1 MVRLGFIIGFIATI
15 GVLLSGLAAYRV
27 HEQELTV
34 NGIAIARAIDV
45 HASLVQDR
53 LTERELL
60 ARVASGLFRTP
71 SVVKANMLQPLRS
84 SIYAFKTDFVVAGWI
99 ARLKP
104 AELDA
109 ARAQLASAGFPNPAI
124 RSDDD
129 KPLGTGAPDQ
139 PIDVLMDVE
148 PRNKET
154 AGLAGRSYD
163 QHPILGPM
171 LAQAMDSGKPVA
183 SDPLPLLRSDGPIGL
198 VLAAPVLQEGEA
210 QPAGFVTFSYEL
222 APLMLANDDLSLFS
236 VVLRDPRNP
245 EVELIANHQGS
256 VSSRLTAADGPPP
269 SMVRTVTFG
278 GRDWSLGYYA
288 KTNAVKRAEETAV
301 VVAAIG
307 LALTAIICGL
317 FGYVAYNNL
326 RLSREIQ
333 VRIGFER
340 RLTAVIDEL
349 NHRVKNILAVI
360 QSIVTRTLRHGSDID
375 VARELLIGRIHAMSN
390 VVSLLSESQW
400 QGVKLKGLFEARAI
414 PHAERI
420 AVSGPDIAVSA
431 RAAQSLSLL
440 FFELASHSDEGLSL
454 VGKHPHI
461 VAHWDVT
468 GEEPDTIFHFRW
480 EEFNT
485 SEATRRADSDF
496 GLILLDRVAPEAL
509 GGVSKRYFT
518 DVSYVYELTAPMETV
533 VDMTERDRTEQFAI
547 APRRAAM
554 TGQPSSLRK
563 QALPYHAMSE
573 VGKGWSDADYHND
586 WGYGPACAGTTNINR
601 SSASAAT
608 QSTPQSKLE
617 VLRRLRSSQ

>member
-1 MVRLGFIIGFIATI
+1 VVRLGFIIGFIALI

-27 HEQELTV
+27 HDQELTV
-34 NGIAIARAIDV
+34 DGIAFARAIDV

-60 ARVASGLFRTP
+60 ARVASGLFRAP

-84 SIYAFKTDFVVAGWI
+84 SIYAFKTDFVVASWI
-99 ARLKP
+99 ARLQP
-104 AELDA
+104 NELEA
-109 ARAQLASAGFPNPAI
+109 ARNELASAGFSNPAI
-124 RSDDD
+124 RNFDDQPLDTRSLD
-129 KPLGTGAPDQ
+129 K

-148 PRNKET
+148 PRSAET
-154 AGLAGRSYD
+154 MAFPGRALD
-163 QHPILGPM
+163 QHPVLGPM
-171 LAQAMDSGKPVA
+171 LEQAMAEGKPVA
-183 SDPLPLLRSDGPIGL
+183 SDPTPLLRPNGPIGI
-198 VLAAPVLQEGEA
+198 VLAAPVLQEGETS
-210 QPAGFVTFSYEL
+210 PAGFVTFSYEL
-222 APLMLANDDLSLFS
+222 APLMLANVDHSLFS
-236 VVLRDPRNP
+236 VVLNDPRNP
-245 EVELIANHQGS
+245 GREFIADQQGIVAS
-256 VSSRLTAADGPPP
+256 RTVSPEGPAP
-269 SMVRTVTFG
+269 SMMRTVTFG
-278 GRDWSLGYYA
+278 NRDWTLGYYA
-288 KTNAVKRAEETAV
+288 KTNAAVRAQQTAI
-301 VVAAIG
+301 VVAAMG
-307 LALTAIICGL
+307 LALTGIVCGL

-461 VAHWDVT
+461 VAHWEVS
-468 GEEPDTIFHFRW
+468 GEGSDSTFHFRW

-485 SEATRRADSDF
+485 SAATRREDTDF

-509 GGVSKRYFT
+509 GGISKRYFT
-518 DVSYVYELTAPMETV
+518 EVSYVYELTAPMETV
-533 VDMTERDRTEQFAI
+533 VDMTERDRTEQFS
-547 APRRAAM
+547 APLKPVR
-554 TGQPSSLRK
+554 
-563 QALPYHAMSE
+563 
-573 VGKGWSDADYHND
+573 
-586 WGYGPACAGTTNINR
+586 
-601 SSASAAT
+601 
-608 QSTPQSKLE
+608 
-617 VLRRLRSSQ
+617 

>member
-1 MVRLGFIIGFIATI
+1 VVRLGFIIAFIALI
-15 GVLLSGLAAYRV
+15 GALLSGLAAYRV
-27 HEQELTV
+27 HDQELTV
-34 NGIAIARAIDV
+34 DRIALARAIDV
-45 HASLVQDR
+45 HASLVQER

-71 SVVKANMLQPLRS
+71 SVIKANMLEPLRA

-104 AELDA
+104 TELQA
-109 ARAQLASAGFPNPAI
+109 ARTELTGAGFSNPAI
-124 RSDDD
+124 RNYDD
-129 KPLGTGAPDQ
+129 KPLDAASLNKPLE
-139 PIDVLMDVE
+139 VLMDVE
-148 PRNKET
+148 PRNAET
-154 AGLAGRSYD
+154 MAFPGRSLD
-163 QHPILGPM
+163 DSPALGPT
-171 LAQAMDSGKPVA
+171 LAQALADGKPVA
-183 SDPLPLLRSDGPIGL
+183 SNPLTLLRQNGPVGL
-198 VLAAPVLQEGEA
+198 VLATPVRQDGTNV
-210 QPAGFVTFSYEL
+210 PVGFVTFSYEL
-222 APLMLANDDLSLFS
+222 APLMLTNDDLSLFS
-236 VVLRDPRNP
+236 VVLKDPRSA
-245 EVELIANHQGS
+245 ETELIANDQGI
-256 VSSRLTAADGPPP
+256 VTPRAAEPQGLVPE
-269 SMVRTVTFG
+269 VTRTVTFG

-288 KTNAVKRAEETAV
+288 KSNTTKHAEQTAA

-307 LALTAIICGL
+307 LALTGIVCGL

-360 QSIVTRTLRHGSDID
+360 QSIVTRTMRHGANID

-414 PHAERI
+414 PHADRI

-468 GEEPDTIFHFRW
+468 GEEPEATFHFRW

-485 SEATRRADSDF
+485 SAATRREDSDF

-533 VDMTERDRTEQFAI
+533 VDMTERDRTEQFA
-547 APRRAAM
+547 AP
-554 TGQPSSLRK
+554 P
-563 QALPYHAMSE
+563 
-573 VGKGWSDADYHND
+573 
-586 WGYGPACAGTTNINR
+586 R
-601 SSASAAT
+601 SA
-608 QSTPQSKLE
+608 
-617 VLRRLRSSQ
+617 R

>member
-1 MVRLGFIIGFIATI
+1 VVRLGFIIGLIALI

-27 HEQELTV
+27 HDQELAIE
-34 NGIAIARAIDV
+34 GIALARAIDV

-60 ARVASGLFRTP
+60 ARVASGLFRAP

-84 SIYAFKTDFVVAGWI
+84 SIYAFKTDFVIANWI

-104 AELDA
+104 NELDA
-109 ARAQLASAGFPNPAI
+109 ARTELSSAGFVSPTI
-124 RSDDD
+124 RNFDD
-129 KPLGTGAPDQ
+129 KPLDLRAITE
-139 PIDVLMDVE
+139 PIDVIMDVE
-148 PRNKET
+148 PRNAET
-154 AGLAGRSYD
+154 RAFPGRALDKS
-163 QHPILGPM
+163 PTVGPM
-171 LAQAMDSGKPVA
+171 LARAMAEGKPVA
-183 SDPLPLLRSDGPIGL
+183 SNPLTLLHDGGPMGL
-198 VLAAPVLQEGEA
+198 VLAAPVIPEGA
-210 QPAGFVTFSYEL
+210 SAPAGFVTFSYEL

-236 VVLRDPRNP
+236 VVLKDPRSADG
-245 EVELIANHQGS
+245 ELIANDQG
-256 VSSRLTAADGPPP
+256 VVIPRTAASDGPTP
-269 SMVRTVTFG
+269 SATRTVSFG
-278 GRDWSLGYYA
+278 NRDWSLSYYA
-288 KTNAVKRAEETAV
+288 KSNATRHAEQ
-301 VVAAIG
+301 AAAIAGTIG
-307 LALTAIICGL
+307 LALTVIVCGL

-360 QSIVTRTLRHGSDID
+360 QSIVTRTLRHGSDMD

-414 PHAERI
+414 PHAERM

-461 VAHWDVT
+461 VVTWDVA
-468 GEEPDTIFHFRW
+468 GEGAESIFNFRW

-485 SEATRRADSDF
+485 SEATRRPDSDF
-496 GLILLDRVAPEAL
+496 GVILLDRVAPEAL
-509 GGVSKRYFT
+509 GGTSKRYFT
-518 DVSYVYELTAPMETV
+518 EASYVYELTAPMVTV
-533 VDMTERDRTEQFAI
+533 VDMTERDRTERFS
-547 APRRAAM
+547 AP
-554 TGQPSSLRK
+554 
-563 QALPYHAMSE
+563 
-573 VGKGWSDADYHND
+573 V
-586 WGYGPACAGTTNINR
+586 R
-601 SSASAAT
+601 S
-608 QSTPQSKLE
+608 K
-617 VLRRLRSSQ
+617 R

>member
-60 ARVASGLFRTP
+60 ARVASGLFRAP
-71 SVVKANMLQPLRS
+71 SVIKANMLQPLRS

-104 AELDA
+104 TELGA
-109 ARAQLASAGFPNPAI
+109 ARAELASAGFPNPEI
-124 RSDDD
+124 RSYDD
-129 KPLGTGAPDQ
+129 KPLDKALAQ

-148 PRNKET
+148 PRNEKT
-154 AGLAGRSYD
+154 LGLAGRSFD
-163 QHPILGPM
+163 REPILGSM

-183 SDPLPLLRSDGPIGL
+183 SDPLPLLRPDGPIGL

-210 QPAGFVTFSYEL
+210 QPAGFVIFAYEL

-236 VVLRDPRNP
+236 VVLKDPRSQD
-245 EVELIANHQGS
+245 VELIADHQGN
-256 VSSRLTAADGPPP
+256 VATRLASPEGPP
-269 SMVRTVTFG
+269 SMMRTVTFG

-288 KTNAVKRAEETAV
+288 KTNTVKRAEETAA

-360 QSIVTRTLRHGSDID
+360 QSIVTRTLRHGSNID

-420 AVSGPDIAVSA
+420 SVSGPDIAVSA

-533 VDMTERDRTEQFAI
+533 VDMTERDRTEQFAM
-547 APRRAAM
+547 PPW
-554 TGQPSSLRK
+554 GGSRK
-563 QALPYHAMSE
+563 
-573 VGKGWSDADYHND
+573 
-586 WGYGPACAGTTNINR
+586 
-601 SSASAAT
+601 AS
-608 QSTPQSKLE
+608 P
-617 VLRRLRSSQ
+617 

>member
-1 MVRLGFIIGFIATI
+1 VVRLGFIIGFIALV
-15 GVLLSGLAAYRV
+15 GVLFSGLAAYRV
-27 HEQELTV
+27 HDQELALD
-34 NGIAIARAIDV
+34 GIAMARAIDV

-60 ARVASGLFRTP
+60 ARVASGLFHAP
-71 SVVKANMLQPLRS
+71 SVIKGNMLEPLRT
-84 SIYAFKTDFVVAGWI
+84 SIYAFKTDFVVASWI

-104 AELDA
+104 NELDA
-109 ARAQLASAGFPNPAI
+109 ARAELASAGFPNPTI
-124 RSDDD
+124 RDFDDQALDTRALD
-129 KPLGTGAPDQ
+129 K

-148 PRNKET
+148 PRNAET
-154 AGLAGRSYD
+154 MTFAGRALD
-163 QHPILGPM
+163 HGPILGPM
-171 LAQAMDSGKPVA
+171 FEQAMSDGKPVA
-183 SDPLPLLRSDGPIGL
+183 SDPITLLRPNGPIGL
-198 VLAAPVLQEGEA
+198 VLAAPVLQEGA
-210 QPAGFVTFSYEL
+210 TVGFVTFSYEL
-222 APLMLANDDLSLFS
+222 APLMLVNDDLSLFS
-236 VVLRDPRNP
+236 VVLKDPRSADS
-245 EVELIANHQGS
+245 ELIANDQGA
-256 VSSRLTAADGPPP
+256 VTTRTVDRQGPQP
-269 SMVRTVTFG
+269 SMTRTVTFG

-288 KTNAVKRAEETAV
+288 KTNAVRRAEQTAAIV
-301 VVAAIG
+301 GAIG
-307 LALTAIICGL
+307 LALTGIVCGL

-461 VAHWDVT
+461 VAHWEVT
-468 GEEPDTIFHFRW
+468 GDEPDTIFRFRW

-485 SEATRRADSDF
+485 SAATRREDSDF

-533 VDMTERDRTEQFAI
+533 IDMTERDRTEQ
-547 APRRAAM
+547 
-554 TGQPSSLRK
+554 L
-563 QALPYHAMSE
+563 
-573 VGKGWSDADYHND
+573 
-586 WGYGPACAGTTNINR
+586 
-601 SSASAAT
+601 
-608 QSTPQSKLE
+608 SKPLKR
-617 VLRRLRSSQ
+617 VR

>member
-1 MVRLGFIIGFIATI
+1 VLVGA
-15 GVLLSGLAAYRV
+15 LLSGIAGYRV
-27 HEQELTV
+27 YQQEMIV
-34 NGIAIARAIDV
+34 DGIALARAIDV

-53 LTERELL
+53 LTDRELL
-60 ARVASGLFRTP
+60 ARVASGLFHAP
-71 SVVKANMLQPLRS
+71 SVTKANVLQPLRA

-104 AELDA
+104 DELEA
-109 ARAQLASAGFPNPAI
+109 ASRELASEGFSDPTI
-124 RSDDD
+124 RNFDN
-129 KPLGTGAPDQ
+129 KPLDTRSLDR

-148 PRNKET
+148 PRNAET
-154 AGLAGRSYD
+154 KAFPGRSLD
-163 QHPILGPM
+163 QHPILGVM
-171 LAQAMDSGKPVA
+171 LARAAADGKPVA
-183 SDPLPLLRSDGPIGL
+183 SDPLPLLRPDGPIGL
-198 VLAAPVLQEGEA
+198 VLAAPVLQEG
-210 QPAGFVTFSYEL
+210 QVSPVGFVTFSYEL

-236 VVLRDPRNP
+236 VVLRDSRHPD
-245 EVELIANHQGS
+245 EEWIADHQGVVATRM
-256 VSSRLTAADGPPP
+256 VSSHGTAPW
-269 SMVRTVTFG
+269 MTRTVSFG
-278 GRDWSLGYYA
+278 GRDWSLIYYP
-288 KTNAVKRAEETAV
+288 KIDTGTRAQQTAAM
-301 VVAAIG
+301 VAAIG
-307 LALTAIICGL
+307 FALTAIVCAL

-400 QGVKLKGLFEARAI
+400 QGVKLRGLFEARAI

-420 AVSGPDIAVSA
+420 AVSGPDITVSA

-454 VGKHPHI
+454 VGKHPNI
-461 VAHWDVT
+461 VAQWQVI
-468 GEEPDTIFHFRW
+468 GEDRDLTFHFRW

-485 SEATRRADSDF
+485 SEATRRPDSDF

-518 DVSYVYELTAPMETV
+518 DVSYVYELTAPMDTV
-533 VDMTERDRTEQFAI
+533 VDMTERDRTEQLS
-547 APRRAAM
+547 APPRPPR
-554 TGQPSSLRK
+554 
-563 QALPYHAMSE
+563 
-573 VGKGWSDADYHND
+573 
-586 WGYGPACAGTTNINR
+586 
-601 SSASAAT
+601 
-608 QSTPQSKLE
+608 
-617 VLRRLRSSQ
+617 

>member
-1 MVRLGFIIGFIATI
+1 VVRLGFIIGFIALI

-34 NGIAIARAIDV
+34 DGIAMARAIDI

-60 ARVASGLFRTP
+60 ARVASGLFRAP
-71 SVVKANMLQPLRS
+71 SVVKANMLEPLRS
-84 SIYAFKTDFVVAGWI
+84 SIYAFKSDFVVASWI

-104 AELDA
+104 NELDA
-109 ARAQLASAGFPNPAI
+109 ARAELASAGLPNPTI
-124 RSDDD
+124 RNFDD
-129 KPLGTGAPDQ
+129 KPLDPESLDK
-139 PIDVLMDVE
+139 PVSVLMDVE
-148 PRNKET
+148 PRNPET
-154 AGLAGRSYD
+154 MAFVGRALD
-163 QHPILGPM
+163 QQPALGPT
-171 LAQAMDSGKPVA
+171 LERAMTEAKPVA
-183 SDPLPLLRSDGPIGL
+183 SDPLPLLRPNGPVGI
-198 VLAAPVLQEGEA
+198 VLAAPVVQEGA
-210 QPAGFVTFSYEL
+210 ATPAGFVTFSYEL
-222 APLMLANDDLSLFS
+222 APLMLANVDLSLFS
-236 VVLRDPRNP
+236 VVLKDPRDPSR
-245 EVELIANHQGS
+245 ELIATDQEI
-256 VSSRLTAADGPPP
+256 VTTRTAVQDGPAP
-269 SMVRTVTFG
+269 SMLRTVTFG
-278 GRDWSLGYYA
+278 GRDWTLGYYA
-288 KTNAVKRAEETAV
+288 RTNVLKRADQTAAF
-301 VVAAIG
+301 VAAIG
-307 LALTAIICGL
+307 LALTGIVCGL

-360 QSIVTRTLRHGSDID
+360 QSIVTRTLRHGSDVD

-461 VAHWDVT
+461 VAHWEVT
-468 GEEPDTIFHFRW
+468 GDDPEATFHFRW

-485 SEATRRADSDF
+485 SSATRRADSDF

-509 GGVSKRYFT
+509 GGISKRYFT

-533 VDMTERDRTEQFAI
+533 IDMTERDRTEQFS
-547 APRRAAM
+547 AP
-554 TGQPSSLRK
+554 
-563 QALPYHAMSE
+563 
-573 VGKGWSDADYHND
+573 V
-586 WGYGPACAGTTNINR
+586 R
-601 SSASAAT
+601 SSR
-608 QSTPQSKLE
+608 KI
-617 VLRRLRSSQ
+617 

>member
-1 MVRLGFIIGFIATI
+1 VVRLGFIIGFIALI

-27 HEQELTV
+27 HNQELTV
-34 NGIAIARAIDV
+34 DGIALARAIDV

-60 ARVASGLFRTP
+60 ARVAAGLFRAP
-71 SVVKANMLQPLRS
+71 SVIKANMLEPLRS
-84 SIYAFKTDFVVAGWI
+84 SIYAFKTDFVVASWI

-104 AELDA
+104 GELDA
-109 ARAQLASAGFPNPAI
+109 ARDELARAGFPNPTI
-124 RSDDD
+124 RSFDDRSLD
-129 KPLGTGAPDQ
+129 PPSLTQ

-148 PRNKET
+148 PRSAET
-154 AGLAGRSYD
+154 LAFVGRSLD
-163 QHPILGPM
+163 QQPIVGAM
-171 LAQAMDSGKPVA
+171 LARAMADGKPVA
-183 SDPLPLLRSDGPIGL
+183 SDPLPLLRPDGPIGV
-198 VLAAPVLQEGEA
+198 VLAAPVLQEGESS
-210 QPAGFVTFSYEL
+210 PAGFVTFSYEL
-222 APLMLANDDLSLFS
+222 APLMLANDDFSLFS
-236 VVLRDPRNP
+236 VVLKDPRSANG
-245 EVELIANHQGS
+245 ELVANDRGIVTSRTARQG
-256 VSSRLTAADGPPP
+256 GPAP
-269 SMVRTVTFG
+269 SMTRTVTFG
-278 GRDWSLGYYA
+278 GRDWTLGYYA
-288 KTNAVKRAEETAV
+288 KTNSAVRAQQTAA

-307 LALTAIICGL
+307 LALTGIVCGL

-360 QSIVTRTLRHGSDID
+360 QSIVTRTLRHGSEID

-390 VVSLLSESQW
+390 VVSLLSESHW

-461 VAHWDVT
+461 VAHWEVT
-468 GEEPDTIFHFRW
+468 GEEPDTTFHFRW

-485 SEATRRADSDF
+485 SAATRREDSDF
-496 GLILLDRVAPEAL
+496 GVILLDRVAPEAL
-509 GGVSKRYFT
+509 GGTSKRYFT
-518 DVSYVYELTAPMETV
+518 DASYVYELTAPMETV
-533 VDMTERDRTEQFAI
+533 VDMTERDRTEQFS
-547 APRRAAM
+547 AP
-554 TGQPSSLRK
+554 PK
-563 QALPYHAMSE
+563 
-573 VGKGWSDADYHND
+573 
-586 WGYGPACAGTTNINR
+586 PAR
-601 SSASAAT
+601 
-608 QSTPQSKLE
+608 
-617 VLRRLRSSQ
+617 

>member
-1 MVRLGFIIGFIATI
+1 VVRLGFIIGFIALI
-15 GVLLSGLAAYRV
+15 GALLSGLAAYRV
-27 HEQELTV
+27 HDQELAIES
-34 NGIAIARAIDV
+34 IALARAIDV

-60 ARVASGLFRTP
+60 ARVASGLFRAP

-84 SIYAFKTDFVVAGWI
+84 SIYAFKTDFVIASWI

-104 AELDA
+104 NELDA
-109 ARAQLASAGFPNPAI
+109 ARAELSSAGFSSPTI
-124 RSDDD
+124 RNFDD
-129 KPLGTGAPDQ
+129 KPLDLRAINQ
-139 PIDVLMDVE
+139 PIEVIMDVE
-148 PRNKET
+148 PRNAET
-154 AGLAGRSYD
+154 KGFPGRALD
-163 QHPILGPM
+163 QNPTIGTM
-171 LAQAMDSGKPVA
+171 LARAMAEGKPVA
-183 SDPLPLLRSDGPIGL
+183 SDPLTLLRNGGPIGL
-198 VLAAPVLQEGEA
+198 VLAAPVVPEGA
-210 QPAGFVTFSYEL
+210 TAPAGFVTFSYEL
-222 APLMLANDDLSLFS
+222 APLMLANDDLSLFA
-236 VVLRDPRNP
+236 VVLKDPRSP
-245 EVELIANHQGS
+245 DGELIANEQG
-256 VSSRLTAADGPPP
+256 VVTSRTAAADGPAP
-269 SMVRTVTFG
+269 SATRTVTFG
-278 GRDWSLGYYA
+278 NRDWSLSYYA
-288 KTNAVKRAEETAV
+288 KTNAARRSEQ
-301 VVAAIG
+301 AAAIAGTIG
-307 LALTAIICGL
+307 LALTVIVCGL

-414 PHAERI
+414 PHADRI

-461 VAHWDVT
+461 VVKWEIT
-468 GEEPDTIFHFRW
+468 GEEPDTVFIFRW

-485 SEATRRADSDF
+485 SEATRRPDSDF

-509 GGVSKRYFT
+509 GGTSKRYFT
-518 DVSYVYELTAPMETV
+518 EASYVYELTAPMATV
-533 VDMTERDRTEQFAI
+533 VDMTERDRTERFS
-547 APRRAAM
+547 AP
-554 TGQPSSLRK
+554 
-563 QALPYHAMSE
+563 
-573 VGKGWSDADYHND
+573 V
-586 WGYGPACAGTTNINR
+586 R
-601 SSASAAT
+601 SNW
-608 QSTPQSKLE
+608 
-617 VLRRLRSSQ
+617 